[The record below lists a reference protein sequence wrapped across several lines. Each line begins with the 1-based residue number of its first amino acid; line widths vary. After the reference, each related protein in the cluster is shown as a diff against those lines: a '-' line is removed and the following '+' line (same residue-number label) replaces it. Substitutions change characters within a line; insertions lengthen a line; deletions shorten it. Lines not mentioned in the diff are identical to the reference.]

1 MGCCKILSQG
11 DKIKL
16 LRKKYNLKQEE
27 ISGSDITRNL
37 ISEIE
42 TNKAN
47 LTRNVAEAVLK
58 NVIAIADKRHFQV
71 DETVEYLLET
81 ETEQASKILDKYI
94 NELKTVMVY
103 KDNSFVDMLKEVES
117 FLIKWDLTDKK
128 IAIYELAGDY
138 FCMQNKLDKSIVYY
152 EKALAVVGK
161 LFPNQELL
169 NLLHKLCRTYGNA
182 GRYDESISCCD
193 FALNHF
199 KDLSK
204 KDIVYFVY
212 NRAFTFMNLKS
223 FERSLADIDKI
234 EGMLDKDD
242 AQRYFTILDT
252 KAVCLYELK
261 RYDEALEVYNKL
273 LKILDNKQMDKKI
286 VVHINIAE
294 VYIAL
299 SEIDKANV
307 LLNEIKKELLFIDN
321 GSCYESNIYYEL
333 GKIYKKY
340 NDEVKA
346 VRYYLKAL
354 EISKK
359 QNDYIL
365 ASNILYELMD
375 CENDSEKMD
384 SIKNEA
390 FLILFKQNELA
401 DKLVHKLINFYAVN
415 NDVSKVVEINNFA
428 LQFV

>member
-27 ISGSDITRNL
+27 IAGSDITRNL

-47 LTRNVAEAVLK
+47 LTRNVAKVILK
-58 NVIAIADKRHFQV
+58 NVFAMADKKHFQV

-81 ETEQASKILDKYI
+81 ENEQALKILDKYI
-94 NELKTVMVY
+94 DKLKTVMIC
-103 KDNSFVDMLKEVES
+103 KDDSFITTFREAED
-117 FLIKWDLTDKK
+117 FLIKWDLTDRKM
-128 IAIYELAGDY
+128 AIYDLAGDY
-138 FCMQNKLDKSIVYY
+138 FCIQNELNTSIVYY

-161 LFPNQELL
+161 LFLTQEVL

-182 GRYDESISCCD
+182 GRYDETIRCCD

-199 KDLSK
+199 EDLSE

-212 NRAFTFMNLKS
+212 NRAFTFMNLRN

-234 EGMLDKDD
+234 EGMIDKDD
-242 AQRYFTILDT
+242 AQRYFAILDT

-261 RYDEALEVYNKL
+261 RYDEALKVYTKL
-273 LKILDNKQMDKKI
+273 LKMLDDKQMDKKI
-286 VVHINIAE
+286 VMHINIAE

-299 SEIDKANV
+299 SENDKANV
-307 LLNEIKKELLFIDN
+307 LLNEVKRKLPFIDN
-321 GSCYESNIYYEL
+321 GSCYEANIYYEL
-333 GKIYKKY
+333 GKIYIGY
-340 NDEVKA
+340 NDKVKA
-346 VRYYLKAL
+346 AEYYSKAL

-359 QNDYIL
+359 RNKYVLAADIL
-365 ASNILYELMD
+365 CELMN
-375 CENDSEKMD
+375 CENDSEKFD
-384 SIKNEA
+384 GIKNETL
-390 FLILFKQNELA
+390 LILSRRKKLT
-401 DKLVHKLINFYAVN
+401 DKLIHKLIKY
-415 NDVSKVVEINNFA
+415 
-428 LQFV
+428 